1 MTMLGIDISETFD
14 EGTSIGASFAKGFS
28 EGFDFDAVSAKLMD
42 GLGNLVSNAGKL
54 LPGGKSA
61 DLSSVFSAVLLGK
74 IASPFISLGKGAINL
89 GKAGKTV
96 LGSGTGEMGLGAA
109 MLGSSAMGTGLLGKS
124 AMLAINL
131 GAGNLAGGASLS
143 AGALSAVGMGAGAG
157 AIAGG
162 ATLVSSAMDLYKS
175 IKSDNKDEKAAY
187 GGSAAWKAGGV
198 AAGAAAGAALGS
210 VIPGLGTAVGA
221 LIGAGVGGIAGWI
234 KGNKVKEEYQDNVEE
249 MQKEAEKAQKI
260 FQATGLSIEDVRF
273 QNKALQDAR
282 NSCFTEKIDR
292 KGLPP
297 RAGTK
302 VQNLRKRKTEVYHKQ

>member
-1 MTMLGIDISETFD
+1 
-14 EGTSIGASFAKGFS
+14 
-28 EGFDFDAVSAKLMD
+28 
-42 GLGNLVSNAGKL
+42 
-54 LPGGKSA
+54 
-61 DLSSVFSAVLLGK
+61 
-74 IASPFISLGKGAINL
+74 
-89 GKAGKTV
+89 
-96 LGSGTGEMGLGAA
+96 
-109 MLGSSAMGTGLLGKS
+109 
-124 AMLAINL
+124 
-131 GAGNLAGGASLS
+131 
-143 AGALSAVGMGAGAG
+143 MGAGAG

-273 QNKALQDAR
+273 QNKALQDAMNDSEVSAEQFFSYVPGR
-282 NSCFTEKIDR
+282 VRKRGKECFR
-292 KGLPP
+292 KG
-297 RAGTK
+297 
-302 VQNLRKRKTEVYHKQ
+302 